1 MTHIRHYNVLTSP
14 LPASDA
20 LALNWGLNRHN
31 MTTLQ
36 LISVIFMFHQGCFV
50 TLAHNV
56 LNERSINP
64 RNAELV
70 NAIVAFLL
78 NAYRIRY

>member
-1 MTHIRHYNVLTSP
+1 
-14 LPASDA
+14 
-20 LALNWGLNRHN
+20 

-70 NAIVAFLL
+70 SAIVAFLL